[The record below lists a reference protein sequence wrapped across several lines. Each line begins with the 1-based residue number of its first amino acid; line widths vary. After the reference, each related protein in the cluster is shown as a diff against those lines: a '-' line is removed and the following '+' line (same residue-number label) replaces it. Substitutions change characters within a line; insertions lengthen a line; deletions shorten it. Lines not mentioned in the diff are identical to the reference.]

1 MPQLSAA
8 SEPPKK
14 RWYGWQLVISDLTFV
29 TIGSLARRG
38 QGATIATAGLIAGA
52 PLLHVANGD
61 WKIAIG
67 SVFVRGALVSLAG
80 ALGNTWAW
88 RDSPPPC
95 DSVPEVCDGDVLSDA
110 AHGLEKLLGLALL
123 GTFIAIDDG
132 VLTRTGD
139 GSTPAPPVR
148 SHAFAPTL
156 SPTSGGLAMGLVGT
170 F

>member
-88 RDSPPPC
+88 RDSPP
-95 DSVPEVCDGDVLSDA
+95 
-110 AHGLEKLLGLALL
+110 
-123 GTFIAIDDG
+123 
-132 VLTRTGD
+132 
-139 GSTPAPPVR
+139 VR
-148 SHAFAPTL
+148 
-156 SPTSGGLAMGLVGT
+156 
-170 F
+170 